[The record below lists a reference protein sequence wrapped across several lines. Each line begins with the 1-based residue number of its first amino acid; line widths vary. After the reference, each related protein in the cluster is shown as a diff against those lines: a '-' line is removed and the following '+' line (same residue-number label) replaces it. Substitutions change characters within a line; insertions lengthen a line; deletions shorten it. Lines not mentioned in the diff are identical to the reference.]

1 MIFSF
6 GPSDFFLIFV
16 WGESHF
22 PWRPKACVW
31 VMRAT
36 AIAVALG
43 NLFGGKFVDSG
54 VMFPSLT
61 VLIPENGGEF

>member
-1 MIFSF
+1 M
-6 GPSDFFLIFV
+6 
-16 WGESHF
+16 
-22 PWRPKACVW
+22 
-31 VMRAT
+31 AT
-36 AIAVALG
+36 QDVCMGYAGDAIAVALG